1 MSRQHKVENKILF
14 RRAGIEHLHCVN
26 RNLVYNVKRLY
37 CVFQAVVDQSKG
49 QFVDIDVLDQDPGD
63 DDELGR

>member
-1 MSRQHKVENKILF
+1 MLKQLF
-14 RRAGIEHLHCVN
+14 
-26 RNLVYNVKRLY
+26 
-37 CVFQAVVDQSKG
+37 CVFQAVVDQSRG